1 MRGSSYI
8 IPLVSCAASLI
19 FARSSGAEW
28 ENGVGSRSR
37 ALTVPT
43 DGRTGFQRVPGSSS
57 GIRFTNV
64 LSESRS
70 VANRNLLSG
79 SGVAAGDVDGD
90 GLCDLYFC
98 ALDGDN
104 VLYRNLGNWKFEDI
118 TARAGV
124 ECPNLDSMGA
134 TFADIDGDGDLD
146 LIVNTLGSGPKV
158 FQNDGHGVFKEIT
171 DQAGVAAK
179 TGGMSLALGDLD
191 GNGTLD
197 LYVANYRPT
206 TIMDRPS
213 TRFRVQMVEDVPMIA
228 LVDGQPATLPEYTN
242 RFVVAPSGKILELG
256 EGDAIFLND
265 GKGGFK
271 PLSFTSGAFLDE
283 AGQPLKKRPQDWS
296 LAVQIHDIN
305 GDGAP
310 DIYLCGDLFTPD
322 RIWIND
328 GNGKFRALSKL
339 ALRHTSTFSMGVD
352 FADIDRDGNV
362 DFFVVDMLSRD
373 HTKRH
378 VQVAESTPVRWPV
391 GVIED
396 RPQMSRNTLQLNR
409 GDGTFADIA
418 FHAGVEASEW
428 SWGPIF
434 LDVDLDG
441 YEDILVTNGQWG
453 DFQNADVARRIE
465 QMRAARRLSAQE
477 LASVVKMYPRLDS
490 AKLLFRNRHDCTF
503 EEVGAAWGFSDVAIS
518 QGTCLADLDGDGD
531 LDVIVN
537 NLNGEAGVY
546 RNESAGA
553 RVVVRLKGFAGN
565 TQGVGSKITLVGGP
579 VARQAQEVICG
590 GRYLS
595 GDDPMRVF
603 AAGNQRQQ
611 LSIEV
616 QWRSGKRSFV
626 AGVKANRLYEINEAD
641 AAAPRTNALPTNS
654 PRALFEDVS
663 LLLGHIH
670 SEEPFED
677 FARQPLL
684 PHRFSQLGPG
694 VSWADLD
701 GDGREDLLIGS
712 GKGGAMRVFLNDGK
726 GGFKPLE
733 QGIWTQTV
741 TRDLTTILSLGAGQ
755 VLAGSANYE
764 DGLALGGAVKL
775 YSLNSPAITDAVGGQ
790 ESSVGPMAL
799 ADVDGDGDLDLF
811 VGGRVIPGRYP
822 EAATSVLFK
831 NDRGKFVEMQR
842 FDKVGLVS
850 GAVFSDID
858 GDGRPDLV
866 LACEWGPVRVFRN
879 EGRKFK
885 EVTNAMGLSE
895 QTGWW
900 NGVTAVDLDG
910 DGRMDLVASN
920 WGSNTKYRTSR
931 EHPRKVY
938 FGDLDGNGT
947 VEVVETYYHEDFKKE
962 VPDRGLRAVGA
973 AIPSVTEKWT
983 SFEAYGKSGVS
994 EIYGEAFKTMKSL
1007 EVKTLMTTAFLN
1019 RGDHFEARALP
1030 REAQYAPAFGVS
1042 VADFDGDG
1050 TEDVFLSQN
1059 FFAVNPDSG
1068 RCDAGR
1074 GLLLRGDGKGNL
1086 TAVSGQES
1094 GLAIYGEQRA
1104 SAVSDYDADGRPDLV
1119 VTQNG
1124 NATKLYRNV
1133 GAKPGLR
1140 VRLKGAPGNTQGIG
1154 AKLRVMNGNAMGPT
1168 REIHAG
1174 SGYWSHDGAVIVL
1187 GTPTE
1192 VTRVWLQ
1199 WSGGKTVTVSVPA
1212 GAKEIEISQ

>member
-8 IPLVSCAASLI
+8 IPLVSCAVSLI
-19 FARSSGAEW
+19 FVRSSGAEW
-28 ENGVGSRSR
+28 ENGVGSRSL

-64 LSESRS
+64 LAETRS

-104 VLYRNLGNWKFEDI
+104 VLYRNLGNWKFEDA
-118 TARAGV
+118 TARAGIA
-124 ECPNLDSMGA
+124 CPNLDSMGA
-134 TFADIDGDGDLD
+134 AFADIDGDRDLD
-146 LIVNTLGSGPKV
+146 LIVNTLGGGPKI
-158 FQNDGHGVFKEIT
+158 FQNDGRRVFKDIT
-171 DQAGVAAK
+171 EQSGVSAK

-213 TRFRVQMVEDVPMIA
+213 TRFRVQMVEEVPMIA

-242 RFVVAPSGKILELG
+242 RFVVTQSGKILELG

-265 GKGGFK
+265 GKGNFK
-271 PLSFTSGAFLDE
+271 PLSFTGGAFLDE
-283 AGQPLKKRPQDWS
+283 SGQPLKRRPQDWS
-296 LAVQIHDIN
+296 LAVQIRDID

-310 DIYLCGDLFTPD
+310 DIYLCSDLFTPD
-322 RIWIND
+322 RIWMND
-328 GNGKFRALSKL
+328 GLGKFRALPPL

-352 FADIDRDGNV
+352 FSDIDRDGNT

-378 VQVAESTPVRWPV
+378 VQVAESTPVRWPI

-396 RPQMSRNTLQLNR
+396 RPQMSRNTLQLSR

-418 FHAGVEASEW
+418 FYAGVEASEW

-465 QMRAARRLSAQE
+465 QMRAARRLSPQE
-477 LASVVKMYPRLDS
+477 LASAVKMYPRLDS
-490 AKLLFRNRHDCTF
+490 AKLLFRNRRDCTF
-503 EEVGAAWGFSDVAIS
+503 EEVGAEWGFSDVAIS

-531 LDVIVN
+531 LDVAVN
-537 NLNGEAGVY
+537 NLKSEAGVY
-546 RNESAGA
+546 RNESVGP
-553 RVVVRLKGFAGN
+553 RVAVRLKGLAGN
-565 TQGVGSKITLVGGP
+565 TQGVGSRITLVGGP

-595 GDDPMRVF
+595 GDDPVRVF
-603 AAGNQRQQ
+603 AAGNQSQQ

-616 QWRSGKRSFV
+616 QWRSGKRSVV
-626 AGVKANRLYEINEAD
+626 AGVKANRLYEIHEAE
-641 AAAPRTNALPTNS
+641 AESSKPAAPPTNS
-654 PRALFEDVS
+654 PRPLFEDVS
-663 LLLGHIH
+663 PVLGHIH

-684 PHRFSQLGPG
+684 PHRLSQPGPG
-694 VSWADLD
+694 VSWTDLD

-712 GKGGAMRVFLNDGK
+712 GRGGAMGVFLNDGK
-726 GGFKPLE
+726 GGFKRLE
-733 QGIWTQTV
+733 KGIWTQTV
-741 TRDLTTILSLGAGQ
+741 TRDLTSILGLASGQ
-755 VLAGSANYE
+755 ILAGSANYE

-775 YSLNSPAITDAVGGQ
+775 YGLNSPAITDAVGGQ

-822 EAATSVLFK
+822 EAATSALFK
-831 NDRGKFVEMQR
+831 NEGGKFIEMQR
-842 FDKVGLVS
+842 LDKVGLVS

-858 GDGRPDLV
+858 GDGRPDLA

-879 EGRKFK
+879 EGGKLK
-885 EVTNAMGLSE
+885 EVTTSMGLGE

-900 NGVTAVDLDG
+900 NGVSAVDLDG

-920 WGSNTKYRTSR
+920 WGLNTKYRTSR

-947 VEVVETYYHEDFKKE
+947 VEVVEAYYHEGFRKE
-962 VPDRGLRAVGA
+962 VADRGLRAVGA
-973 AIPSVTEKWT
+973 AIPSVAEKWT
-983 SFEAYGKSGVS
+983 SFEAYGMAGVS
-994 EIYGEAFKTMKSL
+994 EIYGDAFKAMKSL

-1019 RGDHFEARALP
+1019 RGDHFEARSLP
-1030 REAQYAPAFGVS
+1030 REAQSAPAFGVS
-1042 VADFDGDG
+1042 VADFNGDG
-1050 TEDVFLSQN
+1050 AEDVFLSQN

-1086 TAVSGQES
+1086 AAVPGQES
-1094 GLAIYGEQRA
+1094 GLVIYGEQRA

-1124 NATKLYRNV
+1124 NATKLYHNV
-1133 GAKPGLR
+1133 GGKPGLR
-1140 VRLKGAPGNTQGIG
+1140 VRLKGAAGNPLGIG
-1154 AKLRVMNGNAMGPT
+1154 ARLRVMNGNAAGPV

-1174 SGYWSHDGAVIVL
+1174 SGYWSQDGAVTVL
-1187 GTPTE
+1187 VTPSD
-1192 VTRVWLQ
+1192 VTQVWVQ
-1199 WSGGKTVTVSVPA
+1199 WSGGRTMIVPVEP
-1212 GAKEIEISQ
+1212 GAKELEIVQ